1 MFVVSNILPK
11 HMPVLGLQSGTIN
24 TQTDTLKKGKGKW

>member
-11 HMPVLGLQSGTIN
+11 HMPVLGLQCGRA
-24 TQTDTLKKGKGKW
+24 QGKPKQ